1 MQPVFVFPRIV
12 CIIVLYMFAR
22 IYNILTSF
30 LGESKQGFF
39 DNGTAQY
46 QFNCPECADE
56 NGGVPDNKYNLEVN
70 FVLGKCHCWKC
81 GYSGPISRL
90 VKDYGGNELLK
101 EYYAVVKDIK
111 ESKYYNIGLF
121 KELADNAYL
130 NDYIK
135 LPETFTKI
143 DLKTC
148 RKKKLVE
155 YLEKRH
161 ITQDIIDQHNIGYTT
176 WDEESPI
183 LRNRIIIPSYDSAGD
198 LNYWV
203 GRDFTEK
210 QQKPEP
216 EKEETDKPHI
226 WFSGGRPK
234 YWNSKNDKNE
244 IVFQESLIQWDANI
258 VLVEGVF
265 DALTYPN
272 AISLLGKTL
281 TRGCKLHTTLK
292 EKANANIIVCLDGDT
307 EIEETKRIYNILN
320 TGRLFGKIWYIDL
333 KNDSQYKDF
342 GEIYEAEGRAGIID
356 ILRKRKQ
363 FSEIDLAYF

>member
-1 MQPVFVFPRIV
+1 
-12 CIIVLYMFAR
+12 MFDR

-39 DNGTAQY
+39 DNGTSQY
-46 QFNCPECADE
+46 QFNCPDCAEE
-56 NGGVPDNKYNLEVN
+56 NGGLPDNKYNLEVN
-70 FVLGKCHCWKC
+70 FALGKCHCWKC
-81 GYSGPISRL
+81 GYAGPISRL
-90 VKDYGGNELLK
+90 VKEYGGTELLK
-101 EYYAVVKDIK
+101 DYYAAVKDIK

-121 KELADNAYL
+121 KDMAENAYL

-135 LPETFTKI
+135 LPDTFTKI

-155 YLEKRH
+155 YLNKRH
-161 ITQDIIDQHNIGYTT
+161 ITQDIIDLHNIGYTT
-176 WDEESPI
+176 WDEDKMN
-183 LRNRIIIPSYDSAGD
+183 LRNRLIIPSYDSAGD

-203 GRDFTEK
+203 GRDFTGNEK
-210 QQKPEP
+210 
-216 EKEETDKPHI
+216 
-226 WFSGGRPK
+226 RMK

-307 EIEETKRIYNILN
+307 EIGETKRIYNILN

-342 GEIYEAEGRAGIID
+342 GEIYEAEGKAGIID

>member
-1 MQPVFVFPRIV
+1 MI
-12 CIIVLYMFAR
+12 R
-22 IYNILTSF
+22 IYNILKEI
-30 LGESKQGFF
+30 LGESKQGGY
-39 DNGTAQY
+39 DRGVTQY
-46 QFNCPECADE
+46 QFNCPSCAEEKGGSDE
-56 NGGVPDNKYNLEVN
+56 KFNFEVSLS
-70 FVLGKCHCWKC
+70 LGRVHCWAC
-81 GYSGPISRL
+81 NFSGPISRVVKEYGGTEAL
-90 VKDYGGNELLK
+90 KDY
-101 EYYAVVKDIK
+101 YAAVKDIK

-121 KELADNAYL
+121 KDIAENAYL

-135 LPETFTKI
+135 LPDTFTKI
-143 DLKTC
+143 DLSKC

-155 YLEKRH
+155 YLQKRR

-176 WDEESPI
+176 WDEEKWQM
-183 LRNRIIIPSYDSAGD
+183 RDRIIIPSYDSAGD

-203 GRDFTEK
+203 GRDFSGNEK
-210 QQKPEP
+210 KM
-216 EKEETDKPHI
+216 
-226 WFSGGRPK
+226 K

-265 DALTYPN
+265 DALAYPN

-281 TRGCKLHTTLK
+281 TYGCKLHTTLK
-292 EKANANIIVCLDGDT
+292 ERANANIIVCLDGDT

-320 TGRLFGKIWYIDL
+320 TGRLFGKIWYIGL

-363 FSEIDLAYF
+363 FSQIDLTYFPKNIDFLGKTNFF

>member
-1 MQPVFVFPRIV
+1 
-12 CIIVLYMFAR
+12 MFAR
-22 IYNILTSF
+22 IYNILTAI
-30 LGESKQGFF
+30 LGESKQGGF

-46 QFNCPECADE
+46 QFNCPECAEE
-56 NGGVPDNKYNLEVN
+56 NGGEPDNKFNYECNLTI
-70 FVLGKCHCWKC
+70 GRTHCWKC
-81 GYSGPISRL
+81 GYSGPISRV

-101 EYYAVVKDIK
+101 DYYAAVKDIK

-121 KELADNAYL
+121 KDIAENAYL

-135 LPETFTKI
+135 LPDTFTKI

-155 YLEKRH
+155 YLEKRK
-161 ITQDIIDQHNIGYTT
+161 ITQDIIDLHNIGYTT
-176 WDEESPI
+176 WDEDKMNM
-183 LRNRIIIPSYDSAGD
+183 RNRIIIPSYDSAGD

-203 GRDFTEK
+203 GRDFTGNEK
-210 QQKPEP
+210 
-216 EKEETDKPHI
+216 
-226 WFSGGRPK
+226 RMK

-265 DALTYPN
+265 DALAYPN

-292 EKANANIIVCLDGDT
+292 EKANANIIVGLDGDT

-342 GEIYEAEGRAGIID
+342 GEIYEAEGKAGIID

>member
-1 MQPVFVFPRIV
+1 
-12 CIIVLYMFAR
+12 MFDR
-22 IYNILTSF
+22 IYNILTGF

-39 DNGTAQY
+39 DNGTSQY
-46 QFNCPECADE
+46 QFNCPCCAE
-56 NGGVPDNKYNLEVN
+56 EKGGPDGKFNFEVSLS
-70 FVLGKCHCWKC
+70 LGRVHCWAC
-81 GYSGPISRL
+81 GYSGPISRV
-90 VKDYGGNELLK
+90 VKDYGGRELLK
-101 EYYAVVKDIK
+101 DYYAAVKDIR

-121 KELADNAYL
+121 KDMAENAYL

-135 LPETFTKI
+135 LPDTFTKI
-143 DLKTC
+143 DLSKC

-155 YLEKRH
+155 YLQKRR
-161 ITQDIIDQHNIGYTT
+161 ITQDIIDLHNIGYTT
-176 WDEESPI
+176 WDEEKSS

-203 GRDFTEK
+203 GRDFTGSEK
-210 QQKPEP
+210 
-216 EKEETDKPHI
+216 
-226 WFSGGRPK
+226 RMK

-307 EIEETKRIYNILN
+307 EIKETKRIYNLLN
-320 TGRLFGKIWYIDL
+320 TGRLRGKVWYIDM

-342 GEIYEAEGRAGIID
+342 GEIYEAEGKKGIID

-363 FSEIDLAYF
+363 FSEIDAMYF

>member
-1 MQPVFVFPRIV
+1 MV
-12 CIIVLYMFAR
+12 R
-22 IYNILTSF
+22 IYNILREI
-30 LGESKQGFF
+30 LGESKQGAFSPSEY
-39 DNGTAQY
+39 QY
-46 QFNCPECADE
+46 QWNCKRCEEELGYNKNSYNFETNLAA
-56 NGGVPDNKYNLEVN
+56 GV
-70 FVLGKCHCWKC
+70 CHCWRC
-81 GYSGPISRL
+81 GFSGPISRV
-90 VKDYGGNELLK
+90 VKDYGGTEQLK
-101 EYYAVVKDIK
+101 DYYAAVKDIK

-121 KELADNAYL
+121 KDMAENAYL

-135 LPETFTKI
+135 LPDTFTKI

-155 YLEKRH
+155 YLEKRR
-161 ITQDIIDQHNIGYTT
+161 ITQDIIDLHNIGYTT
-176 WDEESPI
+176 WDEDKYN

-203 GRDFTEK
+203 GRDFTGNEK
-210 QQKPEP
+210 
-216 EKEETDKPHI
+216 
-226 WFSGGRPK
+226 RMK

-307 EIEETKRIYNILN
+307 EIEETKRIYNLLN
-320 TGRLFGKIWYIDL
+320 IGRLRGKIRYIRLGTDEIP
-333 KNDSQYKDF
+333 YKDF
-342 GEIYEAEGRAGIID
+342 GEIYEAEGKEGMIKAFRQA
-356 ILRKRKQ
+356 KE
-363 FSEIDLAYF
+363 FSEIELLV

>member
-1 MQPVFVFPRIV
+1 M
-12 CIIVLYMFAR
+12 LYMFDR

-39 DNGTAQY
+39 DNGTSQY
-46 QFNCPECADE
+46 QFNCPDCAEE
-56 NGGVPDNKYNLEVN
+56 NGGMPDNKYNLEVN
-70 FVLGKCHCWKC
+70 FALGKCHCWKC
-81 GYSGPISRL
+81 GYAGPISRL
-90 VKDYGGNELLK
+90 VKEYGGTEALK
-101 EYYAVVKDIK
+101 DYYAAVKDIK

-121 KELADNAYL
+121 KDLADNAYL

-135 LPETFTKI
+135 LPDTFTKI

-148 RKKKLVE
+148 KKKKLVE
-155 YLEKRH
+155 YLEKRK
-161 ITQDIIDQHNIGYTT
+161 ITQDIIDLHNIGYTT
-176 WDEESPI
+176 WDEEKMN
-183 LRNRIIIPSYDSAGD
+183 LRNRLIIPSYDSAGD

-203 GRDFTEK
+203 GRDFTGNEK
-210 QQKPEP
+210 
-216 EKEETDKPHI
+216 
-226 WFSGGRPK
+226 RMK

-281 TRGCKLHTTLK
+281 TRGCKLHTALK
-292 EKANANIIVCLDGDT
+292 ERANANVIVCLDGDT
-307 EIEETKRIYNILN
+307 EIEETKRIYSILN

-342 GEIYEAEGRAGIID
+342 GEIYEAEGKPGIID

>member
-1 MQPVFVFPRIV
+1 
-12 CIIVLYMFAR
+12 MFAR

-39 DNGTAQY
+39 DNGTSQY
-46 QFNCPECADE
+46 QFNCPDCAEE
-56 NGGVPDNKYNLEVN
+56 NGGLPDNKYNLEVN
-70 FVLGKCHCWKC
+70 FALGKCHCWKC
-81 GYSGPISRL
+81 GYAGPISRL
-90 VKDYGGNELLK
+90 VKEYGGTELLK
-101 EYYAVVKDIK
+101 DYYAAVKDIK

-121 KELADNAYL
+121 KDMAENAYL

-135 LPETFTKI
+135 LPDTFTKI

-155 YLEKRH
+155 YLNKRH
-161 ITQDIIDQHNIGYTT
+161 ITQDIIDLHNIGYTT
-176 WDEESPI
+176 WDEDKMN
-183 LRNRIIIPSYDSAGD
+183 LRNRLIIPSYDSAGD

-203 GRDFTEK
+203 GRDFTGNEK
-210 QQKPEP
+210 
-216 EKEETDKPHI
+216 
-226 WFSGGRPK
+226 RMK

-307 EIEETKRIYNILN
+307 EIGETKRIYNILN

-342 GEIYEAEGRAGIID
+342 GEIYEAEGKAGIID

-363 FSEIDLAYF
+363 FSEIDLSYF

>member
-1 MQPVFVFPRIV
+1 
-12 CIIVLYMFAR
+12 MFDR

-39 DNGTAQY
+39 DNGTSQY
-46 QFNCPECADE
+46 QFNCPDCAEE
-56 NGGVPDNKYNLEVN
+56 NGGLPDNKYNLEVN
-70 FVLGKCHCWKC
+70 FALGKCHCWKC
-81 GYSGPISRL
+81 GYAGPISRL
-90 VKDYGGNELLK
+90 VKDYGGIELLK
-101 EYYAVVKDIK
+101 DYYAAVKDIK

-121 KELADNAYL
+121 KDLADNAYL

-135 LPETFTKI
+135 LPDTFTKI

-155 YLEKRH
+155 YLEKRK
-161 ITQDIIDQHNIGYTT
+161 ITQDIIDLHNIGYTT

-226 WFSGGRPK
+226 WFSGERPK

-244 IVFQESLIQWDANI
+244 IVFQESLIQWDATIYLCEGAIDCIYYPNSIAMLGKSLTKSTKLFQELYDRARANI
-258 VLVEGVF
+258 V
-265 DALTYPN
+265 
-272 AISLLGKTL
+272 I
-281 TRGCKLHTTLK
+281 
-292 EKANANIIVCLDGDT
+292 CLDGDT
-307 EIEETKRIYNILN
+307 ELKETKRIYNLLN
-320 TGRLFGKIWYIDL
+320 VGRLRGHIRYLRLGTDEVP
-333 KNDSQYKDF
+333 YKDF
-342 GEIYEAEGRAGIID
+342 GEIYEAEG
-356 ILRKRKQ
+356 KQ
-363 FSEIDLAYF
+363 GMINAFRHVKEFSEIELLV

>member
-1 MQPVFVFPRIV
+1 MI
-12 CIIVLYMFAR
+12 R
-22 IYNILTSF
+22 IYNILKEI
-30 LGESKQGFF
+30 LGESKQGGY
-39 DNGTAQY
+39 DRATTQY
-46 QFNCPECADE
+46 QFNCPSCAE
-56 NGGVPDNKYNLEVN
+56 EKGGPDGKFNFEVSLS
-70 FVLGKCHCWKC
+70 LGRVHCWAC

-90 VKDYGGNELLK
+90 VRDYGGTELLK
-101 EYYAVVKDIK
+101 DYYAVVKDIK

-121 KELADNAYL
+121 KDLAENAYL

-135 LPETFTKI
+135 LPDTFTKI

-148 RKKKLVE
+148 RKRKLVD
-155 YLEKRH
+155 YLEKRK
-161 ITQDIIDQHNIGYTT
+161 ITQDIIDLHNIGYTT
-176 WDEESPI
+176 WDEEKMNM
-183 LRNRIIIPSYDSAGD
+183 RNRIIIPSYDSAGD

-203 GRDFTEK
+203 GRDFTGNEK
-210 QQKPEP
+210 
-216 EKEETDKPHI
+216 
-226 WFSGGRPK
+226 RMK

-244 IVFQESLIQWDANI
+244 IVFQESLVQWDANI

-292 EKANANIIVCLDGDT
+292 ERANADIIVCLDGDT
-307 EIEETKRIYNILN
+307 EIKETKRIYNLLN
-320 TGRLFGKIWYIDL
+320 TGRLRGKIWYIDM

-342 GEIYEAEGRAGIID
+342 GEIYEAEGKKGIIN

-363 FSEIDLAYF
+363 FTEIDLMYF